1 MRRLLVTT
9 ALFGIIAACAAASE
23 PATPAAISA
32 ETVVVE
38 TAELAG
44 AIDAAPS
51 AYAPAPAAGYL
62 PASYADNIS
71 CDIDVRH
78 TRGGVSLE
86 AQAFGFDSRD
96 ALEYDFVVTKSG
108 PGGDLDI
115 QQGGEISEPSL
126 GAVELNMASRDRYRA
141 RLVVSDAQGEVCRTE
156 VRS

>member
-23 PATPAAISA
+23 PASPAALSDQP
-32 ETVVVE
+32 VVQ

-44 AIDAAPS
+44 AIDAAPA
-51 AYAPAPAAGYL
+51 AYAPAPSASYT
-62 PASYADNIS
+62 PASYADDIS
-71 CDIDVRH
+71 CDIDVRR

-86 AQAFGFDSRD
+86 AQAFGVDPRD

-108 PGGDLDI
+108 PGGDSDI
-115 QQGGEISEPSL
+115 QQGGEISEQTL